1 MIGWSYTFGMKTA
14 VSIPDDVFQ
23 QVEQL
28 ARRTETSRSA
38 LYARALAEYVARHS
52 PDHVTDAMNR
62 VCDDLGVGVDD
73 FTAAVSR
80 RILERSEW

>member
-1 MIGWSYTFGMKTA
+1 MKTA
-14 VSIPDDVFQ
+14 VSIPDDLFQ
-23 QVEQL
+23 QAEQL

-38 LYARALAEYVARHS
+38 LYARALAEYVARHA

-62 VCDDLGVGVDD
+62 ACDALGVERDA
-73 FTAAVSR
+73 FTATASS